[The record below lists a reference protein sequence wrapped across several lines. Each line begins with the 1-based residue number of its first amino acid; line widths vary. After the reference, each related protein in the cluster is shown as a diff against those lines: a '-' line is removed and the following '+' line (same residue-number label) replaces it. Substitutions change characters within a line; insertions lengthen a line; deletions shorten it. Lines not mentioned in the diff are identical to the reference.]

1 MDDTFSS
8 IWVEVGLPNKRK
20 ILIGNVYREW
30 GYMRQDDPLLSR
42 DMSEQMSRWVTFL
55 GQWERALAEGKEVIV
70 LGDMNMNHL
79 DWTKDDNTACNQTKK
94 LRPLIDELF
103 LRIFPH
109 GVSQLVTTA
118 TRVAPHQPESG
129 LDHFFTNTPS
139 KLSPVQVIT
148 NGASDHKIL
157 LATRYATSLKR
168 NVRYVT
174 KRCFKN
180 FNKEDFISAVRQI
193 NFWQIYNCNDVEIAL
208 QMLSGSLTTILDE
221 MAPIRTIQIREKYA
235 PWLSNDTKQKMAE
248 RDQAQQKA
256 AQSKLAADWKTYKL
270 LRNNVNCILRS
281 EKRNWQRNKFQKCEE
296 ELDTKQIWKNVKSWL
311 NWTSSG
317 APSQLFYEGRL
328 ETKPSRLAECMNNFF
343 IQKVRN
349 LKERIIPSNSDP
361 LAILRQLMTNRSCV
375 FQLQPVHPDQVEKMI
390 INLKNSGSSGLDFID
405 TSTIKLAKTEILP
418 ALTHIINLSIR
429 SATFPAQFKKAKVI
443 PLHKS
448 GDKLNPKNYRPVAI
462 LPVFSKL
469 LERAVFIQVVDY
481 FEANNL
487 LHPNHHGF
495 RANHNTT
502 TALLQMYDT
511 WVEAMD
517 RGEATGVVFLDM
529 SAAFDM
535 VSHSL
540 LLRKLQLYGLDM
552 ASLTWMK
559 SYLADRKQAVC
570 IDGTCSPLLPL
581 ECGVPQGSILGP
593 LLYIIFTND
602 LPESIHGHPNQEG
615 VKPQPLPPVQQ
626 VQLGQHPLPLH
637 TFNMFCLDCGGIC
650 CFADDSSYTYS
661 SKVAEQISEKISEQF
676 SEISDFMASHELKL
690 NSDKTHILLL
700 MSDESRRAKPNFNI
714 RLDTQDEIIE
724 ASRSEKLL
732 GGIMAQNMKFKEHIQ
747 DDENSMIKVLNN
759 RLNALKKVGKVAN
772 FKSRKMIANGIIISR
787 LIYLIPLWSGCEKYL
802 IKSLQVIQNK
812 AARVVTKC
820 GKRTPVKEMLKQCG
834 WLSVSQLGVY
844 HSLVLLFKILQTKSP
859 RYLYS
864 KLSNQVNLPYRMRST
879 ANLRIRLGSE
889 SQLVL

>member
-1 MDDTFSS
+1 
-8 IWVEVGLPNKRK
+8 
-20 ILIGNVYREW
+20 
-30 GYMRQDDPLLSR
+30 
-42 DMSEQMSRWVTFL
+42 
-55 GQWERALAEGKEVIV
+55 
-70 LGDMNMNHL
+70 MNHL

-270 LRNNVNCILRS
+270 LRNNVNCILRT

-375 FQLQPVHPDQVEKMI
+375 FQLEPVHPDQVEK
-390 INLKNSGSSGLDFID
+390 NDY
-405 TSTIKLAKTEILP
+405 
-418 ALTHIINLSIR
+418 
-429 SATFPAQFKKAKVI
+429 QFEE
-443 PLHKS
+443 
-448 GDKLNPKNYRPVAI
+448 
-462 LPVFSKL
+462 F
-469 LERAVFIQVVDY
+469 
-481 FEANNL
+481 
-487 LHPNHHGF
+487 
-495 RANHNTT
+495 
-502 TALLQMYDT
+502 
-511 WVEAMD
+511 WV
-517 RGEATGVVFLDM
+517 
-529 SAAFDM
+529 
-535 VSHSL
+535 
-540 LLRKLQLYGLDM
+540 
-552 ASLTWMK
+552 
-559 SYLADRKQAVC
+559 
-570 IDGTCSPLLPL
+570 
-581 ECGVPQGSILGP
+581 
-593 LLYIIFTND
+593 
-602 LPESIHGHPNQEG
+602 
-615 VKPQPLPPVQQ
+615 
-626 VQLGQHPLPLH
+626 
-637 TFNMFCLDCGGIC
+637 
-650 CFADDSSYTYS
+650 
-661 SKVAEQISEKISEQF
+661 
-676 SEISDFMASHELKL
+676 
-690 NSDKTHILLL
+690 
-700 MSDESRRAKPNFNI
+700 
-714 RLDTQDEIIE
+714 
-724 ASRSEKLL
+724 
-732 GGIMAQNMKFKEHIQ
+732 
-747 DDENSMIKVLNN
+747 
-759 RLNALKKVGKVAN
+759 
-772 FKSRKMIANGIIISR
+772 
-787 LIYLIPLWSGCEKYL
+787 
-802 IKSLQVIQNK
+802 
-812 AARVVTKC
+812 
-820 GKRTPVKEMLKQCG
+820 
-834 WLSVSQLGVY
+834 
-844 HSLVLLFKILQTKSP
+844 
-859 RYLYS
+859 
-864 KLSNQVNLPYRMRST
+864 
-879 ANLRIRLGSE
+879 IRLGFY
-889 SQLVL
+889 